1 MTKKQKFCTKCGAE
15 ITDSKALECGS
26 CGAKV
31 KKPLYKKWW
40 FWVIIVLFLSIVGGV
55 TVETESGET
64 EVTQADGQS
73 TTATQNSPSSQKTY
87 EVVDLQTMFDEL
99 DENALRA
106 ENKYQNK
113 NVQFEGKIANFDSDG
128 MYISIE
134 PVGASEWNFTT
145 ILCYIT
151 GKEQREQLMNLSKGD
166 VVTVK
171 GRIISIGE
179 VLGYSMNIHEIES

>member
-1 MTKKQKFCTKCGAE
+1 MTKKQKFCTNCGAE
-15 ITDSKALECGS
+15 IADSKARECGS
-26 CGAKV
+26 CGAKI

-40 FWVIIVLFLSIVGGV
+40 FWVIIVLFLSIVGGA
-55 TVETESGET
+55 TVGTESGEI
-64 EVTQADGQS
+64 EVTQAEGQS
-73 TTATQNSPSSQKTY
+73 TTATQNSSSSQKTY

-113 NVQFEGKIANFDSDG
+113 NVQFKGKIANFDSDG

-151 GKEQREQLMNLSKGD
+151 EKEQREQLMNLSKGD

-179 VLGYSMNIHEIES
+179 VLGYSMNVHEIES